1 MDYFKYRDNIL
12 FAEEVSLV
20 DVAMNDLLKPALY
33 QGNHDVLEVI
43 RWSGLEK
50 CMVMEMILSS

>member
-1 MDYFKYRDNIL
+1 MDYFKYRDDII

-20 DVAMNDLLKPALY
+20 DVAMNDLLNPTLY

-43 RWSGLEK
+43 R
-50 CMVMEMILSS
+50 